1 VIYKI
6 MNLSDLRVFKAVV
19 ECGGVTKA
27 AARVHRVQSNLT
39 ARIQHLEQDLG
50 RQLFDR
56 AGRRM
61 VLTPEGRRLYASA
74 DRLLTLADEV
84 KREMAGE
91 GISGVVRIG
100 AMESTA
106 ATRLPALLAE
116 FHARHGG
123 AQLELT
129 TGTARALTDRLLAGE
144 IDIAFAAGEVA
155 HEALTAVAVFNEEL
169 VLVLPPG
176 EATMD
181 MAAASMVSFTTGCA
195 YRRVAEGWFR
205 EQGGQLRRV
214 VELGSYHA
222 ILACVAA
229 GVGCAIVPRALLE
242 IYPQRDLLRT
252 LPLPRSYAA
261 QPTWMVTRKFSPS
274 PSVAAFRDLV
284 LARTAAVKSRRR
296 AKNGEVGLAA

>member
-1 VIYKI
+1 
-6 MNLSDLRVFKAVV
+6 MNLSDLRIFKAVV

-27 AARVHRVQSNLT
+27 AARVNRVQSNLT

-50 RQLFDR
+50 QQLFDR

-74 DRLLTLADEV
+74 DRLLALADEV
-84 KREMAGE
+84 RREMAGTD
-91 GISGVVRIG
+91 IIGVVRIG
-100 AMESTA
+100 SMESTA

-116 FHARHGG
+116 FHARHPG
-123 AQLELT
+123 AQLEVS
-129 TGTARALTDRLLAGE
+129 TGTARALTDRLLAGD
-144 IDIAFAAGEVA
+144 IDLAFAAGAMEDA
-155 HEALTAVAVFNEEL
+155 ALEAVPVFHEEL

-176 EATMD
+176 EGALN

-205 EQGGQLRRV
+205 AQGGQLRRV
-214 VELGSYHA
+214 VELASYHA

-229 GVGCAIVPRALLE
+229 GVGCAIVPRSLLA

-252 LPLPRSYAA
+252 QALPKACAA
-261 QPTWMVTRKFSPS
+261 QPTWMITRKLSPS
-274 PSVAAFRDLV
+274 PSMAAFRDLV
-284 LARTAAVKSRRR
+284 LARTAAARTRRR
-296 AKNGEVGLAA
+296 GKENGVALPA

>member
-1 VIYKI
+1 

-39 ARIQHLEQDLG
+39 ARIKHLEEDLG

-84 KREMAGE
+84 RREMAE
-91 GISGVVRIG
+91 DAISGVVRIG
-100 AMESTA
+100 SMESTA

-116 FHARHGG
+116 FHARHRG
-123 AQLELT
+123 AQLELS
-129 TGTARALTDRLLAGE
+129 TGTARALTDRLIAGD
-144 IDIAFAAGEVA
+144 IDLAFAAGDVA
-155 HEALTAVAVFNEEL
+155 HEALEAVPVFSEEL

-176 EATMD
+176 TGKMD

-205 EQGGQLRRV
+205 EQGGQVRRV
-214 VELGSYHA
+214 VELASYHA

-229 GVGCAIVPRALLE
+229 GVGCAIVPRSLLA

-252 LPLPRSYAA
+252 QPLPKSYAV
-261 QPTWMVTRKFSPS
+261 QPTWMVTRKPSPS

-284 LARTAAVKSRRR
+284 IARTAGAMKKRRVKEE
-296 AKNGEVGLAA
+296 ALAA

>member
-1 VIYKI
+1 

-84 KREMAGE
+84 KREIVEE
-91 GISGVVRIG
+91 GVSGVVRIG

-116 FHARHGG
+116 FHACYPG

-129 TGTARALTDRLLAGE
+129 TGTARALTDRLIAGD
-144 IDIAFAAGEVA
+144 IDLAFAAGELVS
-155 HEALTAVAVFNEEL
+155 HEALAAVAVFNEEL

-176 EATMD
+176 EGKMD

-195 YRRVAEGWFR
+195 YRRIAEGWFR
-205 EQGGQLRRV
+205 EQGGQVRQGSRTGFVSRHPRVRRRRRRLRDRAALV
-214 VELGSYHA
+214 AGDLPAARFVAYG
-222 ILACVAA
+222 VAA
-229 GVGCAIVPRALLE
+229 EKPRRAADLDGHAQAFAFAQRGGVPRPGAGADYRGE
-242 IYPQRDLLRT
+242 KQ
-252 LPLPRSYAA
+252 AA
-261 QPTWMVTRKFSPS
+261 
-274 PSVAAFRDLV
+274 
-284 LARTAAVKSRRR
+284 
-296 AKNGEVGLAA
+296 GEGQ

>member
-1 VIYKI
+1 

-39 ARIQHLEQDLG
+39 ARIKHLEEDLG
-50 RQLFDR
+50 QQLFDR

-84 KREMAGE
+84 RREMVEDGV
-91 GISGVVRIG
+91 SGVVRIG
-100 AMESTA
+100 SMESTA

-116 FHARHGG
+116 FHSRHHG
-123 AQLELT
+123 AQLELS
-129 TGTARALTDRLLAGE
+129 TGTARALTDRLIAGE
-144 IDIAFAAGEVA
+144 IDIAFAAGDVA
-155 HEALTAVAVFNEEL
+155 HQALEAVPVFNEEL

-176 EATMD
+176 KDKLD

-205 EQGGQLRRV
+205 ERGGQVRRV
-214 VELGSYHA
+214 VELASYHA

-229 GVGCAIVPRALLE
+229 GVGCAILPRSLLA

-252 LPLPRSYAA
+252 QSLPKENSA
-261 QPTWMVTRKFSPS
+261 QTTWMVTRKPSPS

-284 LARTAAVKSRRR
+284 MARTAGAMKKRRVKER
-296 AKNGEVGLAA
+296 APAA